1 MKKKWGRNRYDEIL
15 AEFEEAESEFDDYEL
30 DGAEEADEMPEAQ
43 EEDTCEIA
51 EEVEPEFDDYELD
64 DTEADDEMTEI
75 QEDACE
81 TAEEVEPDYD
91 DYELD
96 AEKSDEDMDASEAAY
111 ETDEIVIR
119 EIPAPEEKRISESEE
134 EWITLGTTGMLP
146 NLDLDDED
154 EDDEEDE
161 DTYEDTYEVE
171 EELYLEESDEAFVVE
186 PEHEEMDYD
195 TYELDGDDDSYDD
208 YELDGEE
215 SETELD
221 ADLDEDS
228 IEDFSDEDEED
239 DEGYMLDDGE
249 VVEDASSDGM
259 ARGMQIATAL
269 IGIVIICMGVVL
281 GVSFYQKGQKAKE
294 AELAANYAQ
303 IGTTMEGIDVI
314 GKDGLL
320 ALQEA
325 KTSES
330 VAAKDSEAKETS
342 KYEENNTVA
351 TIQVGM
357 NMTSVQKD
365 LKIKFV
371 NKSTGKL
378 IANVPFAVK
387 VKAPDGTEVVWSDD
401 DMDGIVYK
409 KNITGGNYT
418 ITFVPFTDEKY
429 EKYFLSAAG
438 EKANVKEEIVYQKV
452 DVSEEIKTEK
462 EIDVSKEEQKPQE
475 KPIEIESENKDTVA
489 WVESTKTYVG
499 DQYKEISRSEIDPPK
514 TTSSMAYALL
524 GRSVLPAAEID
535 QPTVAAEISSE
546 TAKETTETIAETVSE
561 ISTETAATS
570 ETEKT
575 TEPEA
580 TTETEK
586 TTEPEATTETEK
598 TTESEA
604 TTETEKTTESEATT
618 ETEKT
623 TEAETTTETTK
634 PSEPEPQPEPTALK
648 TKGGAEVFVKDGDSY
663 RTAMSTD
670 YQTDGMKFYIKE
682 VGYKYTGWNTID
694 GYLYYFDANGNA
706 VTGEQVIK
714 GAVYKFDSE
723 GRLNNGSGV
732 MGIDVSSHNGS
743 IDWNAVANAGV
754 DYVIIRCGYRGYG
767 SGVLVEDSRFRSNIN
782 GAINAGLKVGVYFF
796 SQALDEIEA
805 VEEASMV
812 LNLISG
818 YKLTYPIFLDVE
830 YANSSHTGRADGLS
844 KSERTAVCKAFCQTI
859 VNSGYQAGVYA
870 NKSWLEGF
878 VDASQLSSYKI
889 WLAQYA
895 KQPTYSG
902 RYNMWQYSSTG
913 AIAGISGNVDLNMS
927 YLEY

>member
-1 MKKKWGRNRYDEIL
+1 MKKKWGRSRYDEIL
-15 AEFEEAESEFDDYEL
+15 AEFEEDDAEETDTFLEESEPEYAEDRSEDEESDDMVSEDESGDVYEL
-30 DGAEEADEMPEAQ
+30 EEESKAEYKESGS
-43 EEDTCEIA
+43 EDKNE
-51 EEVEPEFDDYELD
+51 
-64 DTEADDEMTEI
+64 
-75 QEDACE
+75 QSED
-81 TAEEVEPDYD
+81 
-91 DYELD
+91 L
-96 AEKSDEDMDASEAAY
+96 Y
-111 ETDEIVIR
+111 ETDEIIIR
-119 EIPAPEEKRISESEE
+119 EIPAPEEKTTSESEE

-146 NLDLDDED
+146 HLELEDDED
-154 EDDEEDE
+154 EDEDDIYDLEDE
-161 DTYEDTYEVE
+161 DDAEEADLSKELDIAYAVEQEYEETADQK
-171 EELYLEESDEAFVVE
+171 EESEAKAE
-186 PEHEEMDYD
+186 YD
-195 TYELDGDDDSYDD
+195 S

-215 SETELD
+215 AEYDGYELD
-221 ADLDEDS
+221 GDEADFDDEFDVIGDTYEDEDDERDLS
-228 IEDFSDEDEED
+228 DGSDED
-239 DEGYMLDDGE
+239 
-249 VVEDASSDGM
+249 EDASSDGM
-259 ARGMQIATAL
+259 ARGMQIATML
-269 IGIVIICMGVVL
+269 IGIVILCMGVVL
-281 GVSFYQKGQKAKE
+281 GISFYQKGQKAKE

-303 IGTTMEGIDVI
+303 IGTTMESIDVI

-330 VAAKDSEAKETS
+330 AAAKESEAKETS

-351 TIQVGM
+351 TVQVGM

-438 EKANVKEEIVYQKV
+438 ESANVKEEIVYQKV

-499 DQYKEISRSEIDPPK
+499 DQYKEISKSEIDPPE

-524 GRSVLPAAEID
+524 GRSVSGTEAEGILLLQEAGSEMELTDAGTD
-535 QPTVAAEISSE
+535 QPTVIAEISSE
-546 TAKETTETIAETVSE
+546 TPSETTETAAETVSE
-561 ISTETAATS
+561 IATETPS
-570 ETEKT
+570 ETESTVET
-575 TEPEA
+575 TS
-580 TTETEK
+580 
-586 TTEPEATTETEK
+586 ETEK

-604 TTETEKTTESEATT
+604 TTETEKTTENEATT

-623 TEAETTTETTK
+623 TESETTTETTK
-634 PSEPEPQPEPTALK
+634 PSEPEKQPEPVALK
-648 TKGGAEVFVKDGDSY
+648 TKSGVEVFVKDGDSY

-670 YQTDGMKFYIKE
+670 YQTEGMKFYIKE

-714 GAVYKFDSE
+714 GAVYQFDSE

-844 KSERTAVCKAFCQTI
+844 KAERTAVCKAFCQTI
-859 VNSGYQAGVYA
+859 ANSGYQAGVYA

-878 VDASQLSSYKI
+878 VDAGQLSNYKI

-895 KQPTYSG
+895 KQTTYGG
-902 RYNMWQYSSTG
+902 RYDIWQYSSTG
-913 AIAGISGNVDLNMS
+913 SIAGISGNVDLNMS
-927 YLEY
+927 YLGY